1 MKQHTEINT
10 LLKILTQEFVPELWV
25 ADWGEAELFIL
36 IVLGGTQLQLKAAVL
51 GGAIRVA
58 RPQLLARPHL
68 APALRQ
74 GRVTLLSVLA
84 SSSTDHS
91 ELLAPLHF
99 N

>member
-1 MKQHTEINT
+1 MKQLLTEINT
-10 LLKILTQEFVPELWV
+10 LLKILTQEFVPELCV

-36 IVLGGTQLQLKAAVL
+36 IVLGGTLLQLKAAVL

-74 GRVTLLSVLA
+74 GDAALGPGLLFHSPQRA
-84 SSSTDHS
+84 PGYSS
-91 ELLAPLHF
+91 L
-99 N
+99 